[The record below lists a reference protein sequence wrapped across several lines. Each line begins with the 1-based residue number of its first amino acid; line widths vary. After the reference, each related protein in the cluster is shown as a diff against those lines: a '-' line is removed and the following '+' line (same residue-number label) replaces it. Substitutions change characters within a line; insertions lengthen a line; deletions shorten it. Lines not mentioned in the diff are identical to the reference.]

1 MPFFAIVQ
9 KEKVPKTLCL
19 RDFFGLGERIRTSG
33 LLNIIQHKVWLCNN
47 MLRMYYKSYILSFSV
62 KTQQIVLTSPT
73 ICCIMMSQ

>member
-33 LLNIIQHKVWLCNN
+33 LLNPIH
-47 MLRMYYKSYILSFSV
+47 RRSMYFQGVSGLVLLVSY
-62 KTQQIVLTSPT
+62 
-73 ICCIMMSQ
+73 